1 MIDKFNEINRP
12 IHYTVG
18 WVLGSAIVAV
28 GFGLSVTIEVFSYSE
43 ISRDLTI
50 LVRWLVKWATAGA
63 IVGFIKASWDLVRKS
78 PQVAVKEELNPTE
91 PIVDETAVDSSES
104 SKKEERTAPNVFIE
118 ELSPPRGI
126 IFPRLPYKF
135 PTTLFIVAITG
146 FTMRL
151 REFNI
156 NDSIVAALG
165 VGGIV
170 WLGIVYFE
178 VFRRYRIRQA
188 IFKQYPKGIIWKNRL
203 FTVKTA
209 TGVTAF
215 NHNEIGATDVNESYP
230 TGYGMYRFSDIDVDF
245 VLRIPLGESDIGSGF
260 WSNGKG

>member
-1 MIDKFNEINRP
+1 
-12 IHYTVG
+12 
-18 WVLGSAIVAV
+18 
-28 GFGLSVTIEVFSYSE
+28 
-43 ISRDLTI
+43 
-50 LVRWLVKWATAGA
+50 
-63 IVGFIKASWDLVRKS
+63 
-78 PQVAVKEELNPTE
+78 
-91 PIVDETAVDSSES
+91 
-104 SKKEERTAPNVFIE
+104 
-118 ELSPPRGI
+118 
-126 IFPRLPYKF
+126 
-135 PTTLFIVAITG
+135 
-146 FTMRL
+146 MRL

-209 TGVTAF
+209 TDITAF
-215 NHNEIGATDVNESYP
+215 NHNEIGATDVDESYP

-245 VLRIPLGESDIGSGF
+245 VLRIPLGESDIDKCMRKVEVNDRSQWDDYITWMAETTIRF
-260 WSNGKG
+260 KEVFQQRVKTLDLSRSEDLMDDDE